1 MSATPRPRF
10 ASRFSPDP
18 ELSYTLPGYYYFDGD
33 IFAREREEIWFK
45 SWILAGYLH
54 DLEKPGDFVT
64 RQILDQEMF
73 VVRGKDGALRAFYN
87 VCMHRGHELVKGKGN
102 KTIITCP
109 YHAWSYDTGGRLR
122 AAGGAD
128 DVKDFDYGEFG
139 LTPVAVDTLLNMVF
153 VNLDPRPAPM
163 GEVYAGLAEEIR
175 GVMPE
180 FDQLKLVRTD
190 PYAFKA
196 NWKFIFDAM
205 ECYHCPVIH
214 PEVMGENAYVEPS
227 FEITGHER
235 WALHFIRGN
244 RDVISGRKAGSVTY
258 DLRPDQKYLDTY
270 IWWMWPNI
278 YLVIHQGDPN
288 FKVLFGMPADA
299 ESSWETVDNFF
310 VNDPPTE
317 TDISNMN
324 NFRDL
329 VQPQDIPPMEAQQ
342 RGVHSLGYTQGR
354 LMVDA
359 ERSWR
364 SEHGVHHFNKLC
376 WEAVNGAGNYE
387 IEGSGAAT

>member
-18 ELSYTLPGYYYFDGD
+18 ELSYTLPGYYYFDAD
-33 IFAREREEIWFK
+33 IFAREREGIWFK

-64 RQILDQEMF
+64 RQILDQEVF

-387 IEGSGAAT
+387 IEGPGAAT